1 MKLND
6 VKKIYRCDITHKFYH
21 CDGNLSLIRLIIV
34 KVYDCDKI
42 YHCDENLSLIMF
54 VIVMNIYH
62 LQMLSW

>member
-42 YHCDENLSLIMF
+42 YHCDENLSLG
-54 VIVMNIYH
+54 
-62 LQMLSW
+62 